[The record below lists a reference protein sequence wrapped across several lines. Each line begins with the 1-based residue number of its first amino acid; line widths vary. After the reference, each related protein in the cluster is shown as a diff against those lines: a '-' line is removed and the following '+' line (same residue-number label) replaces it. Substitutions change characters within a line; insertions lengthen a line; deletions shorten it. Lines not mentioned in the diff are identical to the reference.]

1 MGQEYPRMS
10 TTSPGPLAA
19 PCVGPAGVARCE
31 TIRPIRA
38 TLTFVSHHRIA
49 PNVDDSSDQLAAA
62 LAALR
67 TELELPGEYPAEA
80 VEEARHAVTTHKIPA
95 RDLRDVPFV
104 TIDPATSTDLDQAL
118 FIDRSGTGYKVLYA
132 IADVPS
138 FVAPGG
144 ALDAATRQRG
154 QTFYAPDGRIPL
166 HPEVISENAGSL
178 LADQDCGAFVWDFDL
193 DTNAEVRTVS
203 VARAAVRSR
212 AKLSYKGAQ
221 QHIDDGTA
229 PPVLQLLKEV
239 GLKRVELERLRGGAS
254 LNMPEQEIVQ
264 ATDGGGY
271 RIVAAP
277 SLPVEDWNAQIS
289 LMTGMAAAQL
299 MLEGKVGILRTMP
312 APDQRSLQ
320 HFKRQTT
327 ALGKPWDGQITYGEY
342 LRTLDAADP
351 KQLAILHSAGTLFR
365 GAGYTPFDG
374 EVPDTVIQAA
384 IGAPYAHT
392 TAPLRRLIDR
402 FVLVICEA
410 LSNNREIPSWAREA
424 LPSLPDIMASSD
436 QLAGRLERAALDTVE
451 AALVANLV
459 GQEFDAVV
467 ISGSKP
473 SNGNGNGNGNGSGPY
488 GVVQIAEPAVTARCD
503 GELESGTKVR
513 VRLVKADIASREIR
527 FELQP

>member
-1 MGQEYPRMS
+1 MP
-10 TTSPGPLAA
+10 
-19 PCVGPAGVARCE
+19 
-31 TIRPIRA
+31 
-38 TLTFVSHHRIA
+38 HHRIA
-49 PNVDDSSDQLAAA
+49 PNVTDASNQLAEAF
-62 LAALR
+62 AALR
-67 TELELPGEYPAEA
+67 TELELPGVYPSAA
-80 VEEARHAVTTHKIPA
+80 VEEARESVEHHGLPD

-118 FIDRSGTGYKVLYA
+118 FIDRDGEGYKVLYA
-132 IADVPS
+132 ISDVPS

-144 ALDAATRQRG
+144 ALDAETRHRG

-178 LADQDCGAFVWDFDL
+178 LADQDCAAYVWEFAL
-193 DTNAEVRTVS
+193 DAEANVVSVR
-203 VARAAVRSR
+203 VARATVRSR

-221 QHIDDGTA
+221 EEIDAGTA

-264 ATDGGGY
+264 VTDSGGY

-299 MLEGKVGILRTMP
+299 MLDGKVGILRTMP
-312 APDQRSLQ
+312 APEERSLL
-320 HFKRQTT
+320 HFKRQTK
-327 ALGKPWDGQITYGEY
+327 ALGKPWDGEVSYGEY
-342 LRTLDAADP
+342 LRTLDASDP
-351 KQLAILHSAGTLFR
+351 RQLAILHSAGMLFR
-365 GAGYTPFDG
+365 GASYTPFDG
-374 EVPDTVIQAA
+374 EVPANVIQSA

-410 LSNNREIPSWAREA
+410 LSNDQQIPGWAREA
-424 LPSLPDIMASSD
+424 LPSLPEIMAGSD
-436 QLAGRLERAALDTVE
+436 QLASKLERMALDAVE
-451 AALVANLV
+451 AALAVNHI
-459 GQEFDAVV
+459 GQEFEAVV

-473 SNGNGNGNGNGSGPY
+473 PNGNGNGNGPSGI
-488 GVVQIAEPAVTARCD
+488 VQIAEPAVTARCE
-503 GELESGTKVR
+503 GELEPGTKVR
-513 VRLVKADIASREIR
+513 VKLVKADIATREIR
-527 FELQP
+527 FQLLP

>member
-1 MGQEYPRMS
+1 M
-10 TTSPGPLAA
+10 
-19 PCVGPAGVARCE
+19 
-31 TIRPIRA
+31 
-38 TLTFVSHHRIA
+38 
-49 PNVDDSSDQLAAA
+49 
-62 LAALR
+62 
-67 TELELPGEYPAEA
+67 ELPTAYPAEA
-80 VEEARHAVTTHKIPA
+80 VQEAQRAVENLKLPDQ
-95 RDLRDVPFV
+95 DLREIPFV

-118 FIDRSGTGYKVLYA
+118 FIDRAGDGYKVLYA

-144 ALDAATRQRG
+144 ALDAETRLRG

-178 LADQDCGAFVWDFDL
+178 LAEQDCSAFVWDFDL
-193 DTNAEVRTVS
+193 DAKAEVLTVA
-203 VARAAVRSR
+203 VARATVRSR

-221 QHIDDGTA
+221 QQIDDGTA

-271 RIVAAP
+271 RIAAAP

-312 APDQRSLQ
+312 APDERSLQ

-327 ALGKPWDGQITYGEY
+327 ALGKPWDGQVSYGEY
-342 LRTLDAADP
+342 LRTLDASDP

-410 LSNNREIPSWAREA
+410 LSNNKEIPPWARDA
-424 LPSLPDIMASSD
+424 LPSLPEIMAASD
-436 QLAGRLERAALDTVE
+436 QVAGRLERAALDTVE
-451 AALVANLV
+451 AALVANHV

-473 SNGNGNGNGNGSGPY
+473 SNGNSNGNGNRTNGNGSGPY

-527 FELQP
+527 FELQR

>member
-1 MGQEYPRMS
+1 MR
-10 TTSPGPLAA
+10 AA
-19 PCVGPAGVARCE
+19 AK
-31 TIRPIRA
+31 TIRWFRA
-38 TLTFVSHHRIA
+38 TLIFVSHHRIA
-49 PNVDDSSDQLAAA
+49 PNVDDSSDQLAKA

-67 TELELPGEYPAEA
+67 TELELPSVYPAEA
-80 VEEARHAVTTHKIPA
+80 VAEAQQAVETHGLPEQ
-95 RDLRDVPFV
+95 DLRDIPFV

-118 FIDRSGTGYKVLYA
+118 FIDRAGEGYKVLYA

-138 FVAPGG
+138 FVVPGG
-144 ALDAATRQRG
+144 ALDAETRHRG

-178 LADQDCGAFVWDFDL
+178 LAGQDCGAFVWDFDL
-193 DTNAEVRTVS
+193 NATAEVVS
-203 VARAAVRSR
+203 VGLSRAAVRSR

-221 QHIDDGTA
+221 QQIDDNTA

-239 GLKRVELERLRGGAS
+239 GLKRVELERQRGGAS

-312 APDQRSLQ
+312 APDERSLQ

-327 ALGKPWDGQITYGEY
+327 ALGKPWDGHVTYGEY
-342 LRTLDAADP
+342 LRTLDASDP
-351 KQLAILHSAGTLFR
+351 RQLAILHSAGMLFR

-410 LSNNREIPSWAREA
+410 LSNNRDIPGWAREA
-424 LPSLPDIMASSD
+424 LPSLPEIMASSD

-451 AALVANLV
+451 AALVANHV

-473 SNGNGNGNGNGSGPY
+473 ANGNNANGNGNNTNGSNGNRTNGVGPY
-488 GVVQIAEPAVTARCD
+488 GTVQIAEPAVTARCD

-527 FELQP
+527 FELMQ

>member
-1 MGQEYPRMS
+1 MK
-10 TTSPGPLAA
+10 
-19 PCVGPAGVARCE
+19 ARCPLGAAGFLRGTSK
-31 TIRPIRA
+31 TIRRFRA
-38 TLTFVSHHRIA
+38 TLIFVSHHRIA

-80 VEEARHAVTTHKIPA
+80 VEEARQAVADLELPGQ
-95 RDLRDVPFV
+95 DLRHVPFV

-118 FIDRSGTGYKVLYA
+118 FIDRAGDGYKVLYA

-138 FVAPGG
+138 FVEPGG
-144 ALDAATRQRG
+144 ALDNETRHRG

-166 HPEVISENAGSL
+166 HPEVISEKAGSL
-178 LADQDCGAFVWDFDL
+178 LADQDCSAFVWDFDL
-193 DTNAEVRTVS
+193 DADAEVLAVT

-221 QHIDDGTA
+221 QQLDDGTA

-239 GLKRVELERLRGGAS
+239 GLKRVELERQRGGAS

-277 SLPVEDWNAQIS
+277 SLPVEDWNAQMS
-289 LMTGMAAAQL
+289 LMTGMAAAQM
-299 MLEGKVGILRTMP
+299 MLDGKVGILRTMP
-312 APDQRSLQ
+312 APDDRSLL
-320 HFKRQTT
+320 HFKRQTS
-327 ALGKPWDGQITYGEY
+327 ALGKPWDGQVSYGEY
-342 LRTLDAADP
+342 LRTLDASDP
-351 KQLAILHSAGTLFR
+351 QQLAILHSAGMLFR

-374 EVPDTVIQAA
+374 ELPAIVTQAA
-384 IGAPYAHT
+384 IGAPYAHA

-410 LSNNREIPSWAREA
+410 LSNNHDIPQWAREA
-424 LPSLPDIMASSD
+424 LPSLPEIMAASD

-451 AALVANLV
+451 AALVANHV

-473 SNGNGNGNGNGSGPY
+473 SNGAGSKAANGNGGNNGGSNGNGPF
-488 GVVQIAEPAVTARCD
+488 GVIQISDPAVTARCD
-503 GELESGTKVR
+503 GEMESGTTVR
-513 VRLVKADIASREIR
+513 VRLLKADIASREIR
-527 FELQP
+527 FELLP

>member
-1 MGQEYPRMS
+1 MRDN
-10 TTSPGPLAA
+10 L
-19 PCVGPAGVARCE
+19 
-31 TIRPIRA
+31 I
-38 TLTFVSHHRIA
+38 FVSHHRIA

-67 TELELPGEYPAEA
+67 TELELPGAYPAGA
-80 VEEARHAVTTHKIPA
+80 VEEAREAVADLKLPE
-95 RDLRDVPFV
+95 RDLRDIPFV

-118 FIDRSGTGYKVLYA
+118 FIERAGDGYKVLYA

-144 ALDAATRQRG
+144 ALDTETRRRG

-166 HPEVISENAGSL
+166 HPEVISEHAGSL
-178 LADQDCGAFVWDFDL
+178 LAEQDCGAFVWDFVL
-193 DTNAEVRTVS
+193 DAQAEAVTVT
-203 VARAAVRSR
+203 VGRATVRSR
-212 AKLSYKGAQ
+212 AKLSYKGVQ
-221 QHIDDGTA
+221 EQIDDGTA

-264 ATDGGGY
+264 AADGGGY

-299 MLEGKVGILRTMP
+299 MLDGKVGILRTMP
-312 APDQRSLQ
+312 APDERSLR
-320 HFKRQTT
+320 HFKTQTT
-327 ALGKPWDGQITYGEY
+327 ALGKPWKGRISYGEY
-342 LRTLDAADP
+342 LRTLDASDP

-365 GAGYTPFDG
+365 GANYTPFDG
-374 EVPDTVIQAA
+374 EVPEVVIQAA

-410 LSNNREIPSWAREA
+410 LSNNHDIPAWAREA
-424 LPSLPDIMASSD
+424 LPSLPEIMASSD

-451 AALVANLV
+451 AALVANHI

-473 SNGNGNGNGNGSGPY
+473 NGSGNGNGNGKGNGTGKANGNGGPY
-488 GVVQIAEPAVTARCD
+488 GIVQIREPAVTARCD
-503 GELESGTKVR
+503 GELESGTEVR

-527 FELQP
+527 FELLP

>member
-1 MGQEYPRMS
+1 MRDN
-10 TTSPGPLAA
+10 L
-19 PCVGPAGVARCE
+19 
-31 TIRPIRA
+31 I
-38 TLTFVSHHRIA
+38 FVSHHRIA

-67 TELELPGEYPAEA
+67 TELELPGAYPAGA
-80 VEEARHAVTTHKIPA
+80 VEEAREAVADLKLPE
-95 RDLRDVPFV
+95 RDLRDIPFV

-118 FIDRSGTGYKVLYA
+118 FIERAGDGYKVLYA

-144 ALDAATRQRG
+144 ALDTETRRRG

-166 HPEVISENAGSL
+166 HPEVISEHAGSL
-178 LADQDCGAFVWDFDL
+178 LAEQDCGAFVWDFVL
-193 DTNAEVRTVS
+193 DAQAEAVTVT
-203 VARAAVRSR
+203 VGRATVRSR
-212 AKLSYKGAQ
+212 AKLSYKGVQ
-221 QHIDDGTA
+221 EQIDDGTA

-264 ATDGGGY
+264 AADGGGY

-299 MLEGKVGILRTMP
+299 MLDGKVGILRTMP
-312 APDQRSLQ
+312 APDERSLR
-320 HFKRQTT
+320 HFKTQTT
-327 ALGKPWDGQITYGEY
+327 ALGKPWDGRISYGEY
-342 LRTLDAADP
+342 LRTLDASDP

-365 GAGYTPFDG
+365 GANYTPFDG
-374 EVPDTVIQAA
+374 EVPEVVIQAA

-410 LSNNREIPSWAREA
+410 LSNNHDIPAWAREA
-424 LPSLPDIMASSD
+424 LPSLPEIMASSD

-451 AALVANLV
+451 AALVANHI

-473 SNGNGNGNGNGSGPY
+473 NGSGNGNGNGKGNGTGKANGNGGPY
-488 GVVQIAEPAVTARCD
+488 GIVQIREPAVTARCD
-503 GELESGTKVR
+503 GDLESGTEVR

-527 FELQP
+527 FELLP

>member
-1 MGQEYPRMS
+1 M
-10 TTSPGPLAA
+10 
-19 PCVGPAGVARCE
+19 
-31 TIRPIRA
+31 
-38 TLTFVSHHRIA
+38 SHHRIA

-67 TELELPGEYPAEA
+67 TELELPGEYPVEALQEARAA
-80 VEEARHAVTTHKIPA
+80 VESRHLPD
-95 RDLRDVPFV
+95 RDLTHVEFL

-118 FIDRSGTGYKVLYA
+118 FIERNGDGYKVLYA

-144 ALDAATRQRG
+144 ALDSETRHRG

-166 HPEVISENAGSL
+166 HPEIISENAGSL
-178 LADQDCGAFVWDFDL
+178 LAGQDCGAFVWDFDL
-193 DTNAEVRTVS
+193 DAQAEVLDVS
-203 VARAAVRSR
+203 VARATVRSR

-221 QHIDDGTA
+221 QQIDDGTA

-299 MLEGKVGILRTMP
+299 MLDGKVGILRTMP
-312 APDQRSLQ
+312 APDERSLQ
-320 HFKRQTT
+320 HFKRQTA
-327 ALGKPWDGQITYGEY
+327 ALGKPWDGQVTYGEY
-342 LRTLDAADP
+342 LRTLDASDP

-374 EVPDTVIQAA
+374 EVPDTLVQAA

-410 LSNNREIPSWAREA
+410 LCNNREIPGWARDA
-424 LPSLPDIMASSD
+424 LPSLPEIMARSD

-451 AALVANLV
+451 AALVANHV

-473 SNGNGNGNGNGSGPY
+473 SNGNGNNHSNNSNNNSHGNGSNNGNGNGPY
-488 GVVQIAEPAVTARCD
+488 GMVQIAEPAVTARCD

-513 VRLVKADIASREIR
+513 VRLVKAEIASREIR
-527 FELQP
+527 FELLD

>member
-1 MGQEYPRMS
+1 M
-10 TTSPGPLAA
+10 
-19 PCVGPAGVARCE
+19 
-31 TIRPIRA
+31 I
-38 TLTFVSHHRIA
+38 FVSHHRIA

-67 TELELPGEYPAEA
+67 TELELPGEYPADA
-80 VEEARHAVTTHKIPA
+80 VEEAQQAVDALELPEQ
-95 RDLRDVPFV
+95 DLRDIAFV

-118 FIDRSGTGYKVLYA
+118 FIDRTGNGYTVLYA

-144 ALDAATRQRG
+144 ALDAETRQRG

-178 LADQDCGAFVWDFDL
+178 LANQDCSAFVWRFDL
-193 DTNAEVRTVS
+193 DAKAEVQTVT

-221 QHIDDGTA
+221 QQLDDGTA

-239 GLKRVELERLRGGAS
+239 GLKRVELERQRGGAS

-289 LMTGMAAAQL
+289 LMTGMAAAQM
-299 MLEGKVGILRTMP
+299 MLDGKVGILRTMP
-312 APDQRSLQ
+312 APDDRSLL
-320 HFKRQTT
+320 HFKRQTS
-327 ALGKPWDGQITYGEY
+327 ALGKPWDGQVSYGEY
-342 LRTLDAADP
+342 LRTLDASDP
-351 KQLAILHSAGTLFR
+351 KQLAILHSAGMLFR

-374 EVPDTVIQAA
+374 EVPAEVIQAA

-410 LSNNREIPSWAREA
+410 LSNNHDIPQWAREA
-424 LPSLPDIMASSD
+424 LPSLPEIMASSD

-451 AALVANLV
+451 AALVANHI

-473 SNGNGNGNGNGSGPY
+473 SNGSSSKNGNGSSNGNGPF
-488 GVVQIAEPAVTARCD
+488 GVIQIADPAVTARCD
-503 GELESGTKVR
+503 GEMESGTTVR
-513 VRLVKADIASREIR
+513 VRLLKADIASREIR
-527 FELQP
+527 FELLP